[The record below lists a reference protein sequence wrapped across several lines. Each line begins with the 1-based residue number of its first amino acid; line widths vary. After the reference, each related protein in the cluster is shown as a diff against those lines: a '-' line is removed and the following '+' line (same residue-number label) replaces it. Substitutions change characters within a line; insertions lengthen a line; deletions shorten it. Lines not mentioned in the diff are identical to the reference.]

1 MQNVVITGSSSGFG
15 YLAAGA
21 FAERGYR
28 VWATMRNT
36 ATKNAGR
43 AQELEA
49 MSDAVRVVDM
59 DVTDAGSVD
68 RATDTIIGEDGNVDV
83 LINNAGIMY
92 VGHTEAY
99 SVEQAHRQMDVNY
112 YGMIR
117 VTQAVLPHMRR
128 AAAGLI
134 INNSSVAGRVSWPYM
149 GTYSAT
155 KFAVEAYSQA
165 LRFEMAPFGVDVALV
180 EPGPF
185 PTSLIASVSP
195 EARTEVLEEYGEIA
209 AVPSQMLAYFGD
221 WLQSGEAPDNQ
232 LVVDAYLALADAA
245 SGERPTRTVVGPDFG
260 VNEMNQATQ
269 PIQDAVLGALNLES
283 VLVRP

>member
-1 MQNVVITGSSSGFG
+1 
-15 YLAAGA
+15 
-21 FAERGYR
+21 
-28 VWATMRNT
+28 
-36 ATKNAGR
+36 
-43 AQELEA
+43 
-49 MSDAVRVVDM
+49 
-59 DVTDAGSVD
+59 
-68 RATDTIIGEDGNVDV
+68 ATDTIIGEDGNVDV

-128 AAAGLI
+128 AGAGLI
-134 INNSSVAGRVSWPYM
+134 INNSSVAGRVSWPYL

-165 LRFEMAPFGVDVALV
+165 LRLEMAPFGVDVALV

-221 WLQSGEAPDNQ
+221 WLQSDEAPDNQ

-269 PIQDAVLGALNLES
+269 PIQDAVLGALNLEA

>member
-28 VWATMRNT
+28 VWATMRNA
-36 ATKNAGR
+36 ATKNTGR

-221 WLQSGEAPDNQ
+221 WLQSDEAPDNQ

>member
-221 WLQSGEAPDNQ
+221 WLQSDEAPDNQ

-260 VNEMNQATQ
+260 VNEINQATQ
-269 PIQDAVLGALNLES
+269 PIQDAVLGALNLEA

>member
-68 RATDTIIGEDGNVDV
+68 RATDTIIGEGGNVDV

-221 WLQSGEAPDNQ
+221 WLQSDEAPDNQ
-232 LVVDAYLALADAA
+232 LVVDAYVALADAA

>member
-117 VTQAVLPHMRR
+117 VTQAVLPHMRQ

-195 EARTEVLEEYGEIA
+195 EARTEVLKEYGEIA

-221 WLQSGEAPDNQ
+221 WLQSDEAPDNQ

>member
-1 MQNVVITGSSSGFG
+1 MKNVVITGSSSGFG

-28 VWATMRNT
+28 VWATMRNA
-36 ATKNAGR
+36 ATKNAER
-43 AQELEA
+43 ARELEA
-49 MSDAVRVVDM
+49 ASDAIRVVDM

-68 RATDTIIGEDGNVDV
+68 IAIREVVSKDGKVDV
-83 LINNAGIMY
+83 LINNAGVMY
-92 VGHTEAY
+92 IGHTEAH

-117 VTQAVLPHMRR
+117 VSQAVLPHMRR
-128 AAAGLI
+128 AGDGLI
-134 INNSSVAGRVSWPYM
+134 INNSSVVGRMAWPYS

-155 KFAVEAYSQA
+155 KHAVEAYSQA
-165 LRFEMAPFGVDVALV
+165 LRFEVAPFGVDVAIV

-195 EARTEVLEEYGEIA
+195 EARTEVIEEYGDMA
-209 AVPSQMLAYFGD
+209 AVPQNMLAYFGD
-221 WLQSGEAPDNQ
+221 WLQSDEAPDNQ
-232 LVVDAYLALADAA
+232 LVVDAYLALADAEP
-245 SGERPTRTVVGPDFG
+245 GTRPTRTVVGPDFG

-269 PIQDAVLGALNLES
+269 PIQDAVLGALNLDA
-283 VLVRP
+283 VLARR

>member
-195 EARTEVLEEYGEIA
+195 EARTEVLEEYGEMA

-221 WLQSGEAPDNQ
+221 WLQSDEAPDNQ

>member
-221 WLQSGEAPDNQ
+221 WLQSDEAPDNQ

-269 PIQDAVLGALNLES
+269 PIQDAVLGALNLEA

>member
-59 DVTDAGSVD
+59 DVTDAGSVE

-221 WLQSGEAPDNQ
+221 WLQSDEAPDNQ

>member
-1 MQNVVITGSSSGFG
+1 MKNVVITGSSSGFG
-15 YLAAGA
+15 FLAAEA
-21 FAERGYR
+21 FAAHGYR
-28 VWATMRNT
+28 VWATLRDSATRN
-36 ATKNAGR
+36 ADKAGH
-43 AQELEA
+43 LEA
-49 MSDAVRVVDM
+49 LSDEIRVLDM
-59 DVTDAGSVD
+59 DVTDSGSVD
-68 RATDTIIGEDGNVDV
+68 GAIHAVVAEDGGVDV
-83 LINNAGIMY
+83 LVNNAGVMY

-128 AAAGLI
+128 AGAGLI
-134 INNSSVAGRVSWPYM
+134 INNSSVAGRVAWPYM

-185 PTSLIASVSP
+185 PTSLINSISP
-195 EARTEVLEEYGEIA
+195 EARTEVIEQYGELG

-221 WLQSGEAPDNQ
+221 FLQSDEAPDNQ

-245 SGERPTRTVVGPDFG
+245 PGTRPTRTVVGMDFG
-260 VNEMNQATQ
+260 VTELNRLTQ
-269 PIQDAVLGALNLES
+269 PIEDAVLAELNLAA
-283 VLVRP
+283 VLTRP

>member
-195 EARTEVLEEYGEIA
+195 EARTEVLKEYGEIA

-221 WLQSGEAPDNQ
+221 WLQSDEAPDNQ

-245 SGERPTRTVVGPDFG
+245 SDERQTRTVVGPDFG

>member
-1 MQNVVITGSSSGFG
+1 MITGSSSGFG

-221 WLQSGEAPDNQ
+221 WLQSDEAPDNQ

>member
-221 WLQSGEAPDNQ
+221 WLQSDEAPDNQ

>member
-195 EARTEVLEEYGEIA
+195 EARTEVLKEYGEIA

-221 WLQSGEAPDNQ
+221 WLQSDEAPDNQ

>member
-28 VWATMRNT
+28 VWATMRNA

-68 RATDTIIGEDGNVDV
+68 RAIDTVVGEDGKVDV

-128 AAAGLI
+128 AGAGLI
-134 INNSSVAGRVSWPYM
+134 INNSSVAGRVSWPYL

-221 WLQSGEAPDNQ
+221 WLQSDEAPDNQ

-269 PIQDAVLGALNLES
+269 PIQDAVLGALNLEA

>member
-28 VWATMRNT
+28 VWATMRNA

-68 RATDTIIGEDGNVDV
+68 RAIDTVVGEDGKVDV

-221 WLQSGEAPDNQ
+221 WLQSDEAPDNQ

>member
-28 VWATMRNT
+28 VWATMRNA

-221 WLQSGEAPDNQ
+221 WLQSDEAPDNQ